1 MLYENYPG
9 FKIYQGIAEEINEV
23 YYKNQPEFHIR
34 FKPKFHWN
42 ENKKKEKSKNRAT
55 IVGIGIRASNKL
67 CSAKVEICLSD
78 DKRKK
83 PLRRKS

>member
-1 MLYENYPG
+1 MNRPKEVKPEQFKRDLYEMLYENYPG

-42 ENKKKEKSKNRAT
+42 ANKKKGKL
-55 IVGIGIRASNKL
+55 SNIYD
-67 CSAKVEICLSD
+67 CMIICAYD
-78 DKRKK
+78 HMII
-83 PLRRKS
+83 